1 MVNGM
6 KIARALACALVLQLT
21 AACAAIISGTTQDVV
36 VETAPRPGAECTL
49 ANGHGNWTIAS
60 TPATAKVHRAYG
72 DLLVNCT
79 HREGDQASTSVPSKT
94 GLPVFGNI
102 ILGGLIGITVD
113 LVSGAAWDY
122 PNVIKVDLN
131 QSAHKLAPPTPSAP
145 APAAPAAVAFAPP
158 AQAPAQPMPIAPRA
172 TPAMAPTSIAT
183 RPAAVDSETDPR
195 LRDLHNL
202 RMAGLISA
210 AEYDRR
216 LRFLKSKM

>member
-1 MVNGM
+1 MVTL
-6 KIARALACALVLQLT
+6 RVLSCALALQLT
-21 AACAAIISGTTQDVV
+21 AACASIISGTTQDVV

-49 ANGHGNWTIAS
+49 ANGHGTWTVAA
-60 TPATAKVHRAYG
+60 TPGTTKVHRAYG

-79 HREGDQASTSVPSKT
+79 HREGDQAATTVPSTT

-131 QSAHKLAPPTPSAP
+131 QSAGKFTPSAP
-145 APAAPAAVAFAPP
+145 TRPAPATPAAAVAFAPP
-158 AQAPAQPMPIAPRA
+158 PSPAQPTSIAPRA
-172 TPAMAPTSIAT
+172 TAATVPTSIAT
-183 RPAAVDSETDPR
+183 RPATMDSDSDPR

-210 AEYDRR
+210 AEYERR
-216 LRFLKSKM
+216 LRFLKSRL